1 MRASS
6 FQPNISLPLGV
17 PSPDFFEIGARVPA
31 DDFVVSRRRD
41 GTVASRYGDNAWDV
55 SPWLTKANTSKLVFD
70 FWPGQSDTAHR
81 IQLRADAKNLLFA
94 MIWLK
99 GGAPFAVNSL
109 LNYMPFVRNLVRYA
123 DEISCRL
130 PEILANEKLLCSFA
144 DTRLPKSMAKSLN
157 SMLSHL
163 ARIGVDVL
171 GFEVVKDSVREVL
184 QAHTRT
190 YTGALQQHTPIPTR
204 IYSTILSRLSGE
216 LSDWE
221 PVANEALALLSKCG
235 SDPLYGRSRD
245 VQREIWGSNPVEL
258 KYRPDW
264 SEAASAQLQ
273 QYLATKGDVNTIKGL
288 SSAAT
293 QVQQVAKLVVQAYSG
308 MRDDEALS
316 LHYECAESTVSSQ
329 RTHLVICGA
338 TTKLAKGVK
347 RARWVTNQEG
357 HRAIAIAQK
366 IADVVYAICYRQT
379 SQGRKSRAKMLECP
393 LFVSINYLGLAAKAR
408 AIPDDGLFF
417 AASLDLSRFNRLRER
432 ILPVIEE
439 CDLLELEK
447 IDSHRAWRAEPLFSV
462 GATWA
467 LLTHQLRRSLALYAQ
482 RSGLVSLPSLRQQ
495 LQHLTEEM
503 SRYYSRGS
511 VYAKDVFGDDD
522 PDPEHFGLEWQAA
535 QCESAGMSYVLN
547 VLLTDEPLFGGH
559 ATFVSQRLQNPEG
572 SVSAQT
578 RSETMTMFKRGELHY
593 KETIIGGCTK
603 SGDCDMPV
611 LDWLN
616 TACITKNCGNLV
628 GRVSTLRQI
637 VAEQEKLVASLPTSS
652 LLYRTE
658 NANLVALSAAY
669 DKASQ

>member
-1 MRASS
+1 MRVSN
-6 FQPNISLPLGV
+6 FQPNLSLPSGV
-17 PSPDFFEIGARVPA
+17 PSPDVFETGAHAPA

-41 GTVASRYGDNAWDV
+41 GTVASRYGDIAWDI

-70 FWPGQSDTAHR
+70 FWPGEPDTAHR
-81 IQLRADAKNLLFA
+81 ILLRADAKHLLFA

-99 GGAPFAVNSL
+99 GGSPFAVNSL

-123 DEISCRL
+123 DETSCRV
-130 PEILANEKLLCSFA
+130 PEILANADLLCFFA

-163 ARIGVDVL
+163 ARIGADVL
-171 GFEVVKDSVREVL
+171 GFDVVKDSVRESL
-184 QAHTRT
+184 QAHTRA
-190 YTGALQQHTPIPTR
+190 YTSALQQHTPIPTR

-221 PVANEALALLSKCG
+221 MVESEALELLTKCG

-245 VQREIWGSNPVEL
+245 VQREIWGCNPDKL
-258 KYRPDW
+258 NYRPDW
-264 SEAASAQLQ
+264 NEASSDQLQ
-273 QYLATKGDVNTIKGL
+273 KYLAMKGEVNTIKGL

-293 QVQQVAKLVVQAYSG
+293 QVQQVAKLAVQAYSG
-308 MRDDEALS
+308 MRDEEALS
-316 LHYECAESTVSSQ
+316 LPYECAESTVSSQ
-329 RTHLVICGA
+329 RTHLLICGA
-338 TTKLAKGVK
+338 TTKLAKGIK

-357 HRAIAIAQK
+357 HRAIAIAQR
-366 IADVVYAICYRQT
+366 IGDVVYAICHVQD
-379 SQGRKSRAKMLECP
+379 SRVGKRRANMLECP
-393 LFVSINYLGLAAKAR
+393 LFVSINYLGLASKAR

-417 AASLDLSRFNRLRER
+417 TASLDLGRFNRLRER
-432 ILPVIEE
+432 ISPAIEE

-447 IDSHRAWRAEPLFSV
+447 IDAHRAWRAEATFSL
-462 GATWA
+462 GAPWA

-511 VYAKDVFGDDD
+511 VYAKDIFGDDD

-535 QCESAGMSYVLN
+535 EGESAGMSYVMN
-547 VLLTDEPLFGGH
+547 VLMSDDPLFGGH
-559 ATFVSQRLQNPEG
+559 AAFVSQRLQNSDG

-578 RSETMTMFKRGELHY
+578 RSETMKMFKRGELHY

-603 SGDCDMPV
+603 SGECDMPA

-658 NANLVALSAAY
+658 NANLIALSAAY